1 MRFGVTIPNNWGIAD
16 PRQVLAMGP
25 LAEALGYDSVWVM
38 DWAGT
43 LDRLAQL
50 DFTHIARAFLSNVGP
65 VLATRERSGSTVE
78 RLAVFATWVGSGLAV
93 GPLIGGFVVAR
104 LGLPLLYDALAVCI
118 VGALVVHRLASDG
131 PVYAIRGID
140 TPRGGS

>member
-50 DFTHIARAFLSNVGP
+50 DFTHIARSFLSNVGP
-65 VLATRERSGSTVE
+65 VLATQEARGAPWSGWPRSRRGSIRVSP
-78 RLAVFATWVGSGLAV
+78 W
-93 GPLIGGFVVAR
+93 AR
-104 LGLPLLYDALAVCI
+104 
-118 VGALVVHRLASDG
+118 
-131 PVYAIRGID
+131 
-140 TPRGGS
+140 

>member
-50 DFTHIARAFLSNVGP
+50 DFTHIARAFLSKVGP
-65 VLATRERSGSTVE
+65 VLATQERSGSTVE
-78 RLAVFATWVGSGLAV
+78 RLAAFATWVDSGLAV

-118 VGALVVHRLASDG
+118 VGALVVHRLASGG

-140 TPRGGS
+140 APRGGS

>member
-16 PRQVLAMGP
+16 PRQVLAMG
-25 LAEALGYDSVWVM
+25 D
-38 DWAGT
+38 
-43 LDRLAQL
+43 
-50 DFTHIARAFLSNVGP
+50 
-65 VLATRERSGSTVE
+65 
-78 RLAVFATWVGSGLAV
+78 SGLAV

-118 VGALVVHRLASDG
+118 VGALVVHRLASGG

-140 TPRGGS
+140 APRGGS